1 MKKIKKVLNNGKD
14 ILLFVLIFQKEMGYS
29 SKVIYLQC
37 IQIAFSF
44 WLESVIKAN
53 VKKEKLLVWTRK

>member
-1 MKKIKKVLNNGKD
+1 MKKIKKVLNNGMD